1 MELVTDSKGEVKM
14 ADEQQFQAGVNTHE
28 NVIFSCYGGASNTGI
43 TSALAS
49 LEAVKELGLE
59 KAAVMCLGGLP
70 TNVKSVLGKTRAAKK
85 IVTVDGCP
93 FECARKIVEQAG
105 FKPISI
111 MLTRDIGMKKKGLSE
126 DIGKE
131 IKGVMEYIS
140 DDDVKKAKELIVK
153 TVLEE

>member
-1 MELVTDSKGEVKM
+1 VAE
-14 ADEQQFQAGVNTHE
+14 EQQFEAGVNTHE

-49 LEAVKELGLE
+49 LEAVKELGLQ
-59 KAAVMCLGGLP
+59 KVGIMCLGGLP
-70 TNVKSVLGKTRAAKK
+70 TNVKPVFGKTRAAKK

-93 FECARKIVEQAG
+93 SECSRKIVEQAG

-111 MLTRDIGMKKKGLSE
+111 VLTRDLGMRKKGLSE
-126 DIGKE
+126 DIGKD

-140 DDDVKKAKELIVK
+140 DDDVKKAKDLIVK
-153 TVLEE
+153 TILQG

>member
-1 MELVTDSKGEVKM
+1 M
-14 ADEQQFQAGVNTHE
+14 AEEQQWQAGVNTHE
-28 NVIFSCYGGASNTGI
+28 NVIFSCFGGASNTGI
-43 TSALAS
+43 VSGLAC

-59 KAAVMCLGGLP
+59 KAAIMCLGGLP
-70 TNVKSVLGKTRAAKK
+70 TNVKPVFGKTKAAKK
-85 IVTVDGCP
+85 IITVDGCP
-93 FECARKIVEQAG
+93 FECSRKIVEQAG
-105 FKPISI
+105 FKPTKSI

-140 DDDVKKAKELIVK
+140 HDDVKRAKELIVR